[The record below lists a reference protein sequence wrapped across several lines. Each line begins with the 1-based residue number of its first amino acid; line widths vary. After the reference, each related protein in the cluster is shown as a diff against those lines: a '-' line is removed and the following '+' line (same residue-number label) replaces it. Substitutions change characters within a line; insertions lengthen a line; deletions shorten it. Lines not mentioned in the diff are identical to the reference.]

1 MKLSVPDSSKR
12 WLGLGLAA
20 GSAGAGLWLAWHYPL
35 QPGLACLLW
44 LAVAALGLVR
54 WQVLPLLIPGL
65 VPVLGF
71 APWTGWITF
80 EELDLLVLAVAAG
93 GYAALAL
100 GAKRSVELAPAWQR
114 PLAWSGLSKLLLALF
129 CASLL
134 LAIWR
139 GVEQAGGWR
148 FGWWQGYHEPMNSL
162 RQGKSLWLVLLLLPL
177 WRAAGAAE
185 PAAVQRWFGLAML
198 LALGG
203 ASLAALWER
212 LAYTGLLN
220 FSSDYRSTALFWE
233 MHVGGAALDGCLA
246 LGLPFALLWVLR
258 ERRPW
263 AFAAALGLL
272 LLAGYAALTTFSR
285 GVYLALPLGAG
296 VCLLLLARQRRGE
309 RAAGRPAAWPPRGL
323 AWAVPLA
330 VLLAFGLAAWPV
342 FQAGGYRGL
351 LALAGSALLM
361 MVMPPLRLRQTRGQL
376 LLALL
381 LALLAAALAGGV
393 SWLLALAV
401 PKSAYVIDALVV
413 LSGLWLAWWLRAGLP
428 RHLSVCLMAGA
439 WFWSLACVVV
449 VAGNRG
455 GEPALQQA
463 LLPVLGLALAW
474 TGLQLL
480 PGPAAGLLPAR
491 SWRAKSLLWTGCLM
505 VSAVVAALAGGAY
518 VSDRVATGQRDLEG
532 RFEHWRLARSLLA
545 TPQDWL
551 LGKGVGRF
559 ASNFLF
565 VGPAAEQVGD
575 YRLVESAQPPHLLLS
590 SGQHALGWGELFRVS
605 QRIAAPRGELLL
617 TLKLRSASDVSLHLE
632 VCEKHLL
639 YNAECVVKNLPLQSQ
654 GGGWQALQASL
665 GQAPALGGRWWAP
678 RFVVFSM
685 ALASPASAVQIA
697 ELRLRDAAEP
707 ALLANGDFSR
717 GMAHWFFSS
726 DRHHLPWHIKSL
738 GLHLLFEQGL
748 LGLVLG
754 VSLVAAVLW
763 RCSFGHARAHALAPA
778 LVGALLGFLI
788 VGLFDSLVDAPRIAF
803 LFYALLL
810 LGLGL
815 RSTRAPLPPSMK

>member
-1 MKLSVPDSSKR
+1 MKLSVPDSSRR
-12 WLGLGLAA
+12 WLGLLLAL

-44 LAVAALGLVR
+44 LAVAALGFAH
-54 WQVLPLLIPGL
+54 WQALPLMIPGL

-71 APWTGWITF
+71 APWTGWVTF

-100 GAKRSVELAPAWQR
+100 GAKRGVELAPAWQR
-114 PLAWSGLSKLLLALF
+114 PLAWSGLSKLLLTLF

-139 GVEQAGGWR
+139 GFEQAGGWQ

-177 WRAAGAAE
+177 WRAAGAGQ

-220 FSSDYRSTALFWE
+220 FSSEYRSTALFWE

-258 ERRPW
+258 ERRRW
-263 AFAAALGLL
+263 AFVAALGLL

-296 VCLLLLARQRRGE
+296 LCLLLLARQRRVE
-309 RAAGRPAAWPPRGL
+309 RAAALSAAWPRRGL
-323 AWAVPLA
+323 ALA
-330 VLLAFGLAAWPV
+330 VLLVFGVTAWPV
-342 FQAGGYRGL
+342 FQAGGYRAL
-351 LALAGSALLM
+351 LALAGSALLLL
-361 MVMPPLRLRQTRGQL
+361 VMPPLRLRQTRGQQL
-376 LLALL
+376 LVLL
-381 LALLAAALAGGV
+381 LALLAAALAGGM
-393 SWLLALAV
+393 SWLLAQAV
-401 PKSAYVIDALVV
+401 PKSAYVVDTLVV
-413 LSGLWLAWWLRAGLP
+413 LGGLWLAWWLRAGLP
-428 RHLSVCLMAGA
+428 RHLSICLMAGA

-449 VAGNRG
+449 VAGSWG
-455 GEPALQQA
+455 GEAVLQRA

-480 PGPAAGLLPAR
+480 PGPAAAQLPAL

-505 VSAVVAALAGGAY
+505 LSNVVAALAGGAY
-518 VSDRVATGQRDLEG
+518 VSDRIAAGQRDLEG
-532 RFEHWRLARSLLA
+532 RFDHWRLVRSLLD

-565 VGPAAEQVGD
+565 VAPAAELVGD
-575 YRLVESAQPPHLLLS
+575 YRLVESAHPPHLLLT
-590 SGQHALGWGELFRVS
+590 SGKDVLGWGELFRVS
-605 QRIAAPRGELLL
+605 QRIAAPRGEMLM
-617 TLKLRSASDVSLHLE
+617 TLKLRSASDVNLHLE

-639 YNAECVVKNLPLQSQ
+639 YSAVCVVKNLPVQSL
-654 GGGWQALQASL
+654 GGGWQTLQAPL
-665 GQAPALGGRWWAP
+665 GQAPALGARWWAP
-678 RFVVFSM
+678 RFVVFSV
-685 ALASPASAVQIA
+685 ALGSPASAVEIA
-697 ELRLRDAAEP
+697 ELSLRDAAEP
-707 ALLANGDFSR
+707 ALLANSDFSR

-726 DRHHLPWHIKSL
+726 DRLQLPWHIKNL

-748 LGLVLG
+748 LGLSLG
-754 VSLVAAVLW
+754 ISLVVAVLW

-778 LVGALLGFLI
+778 VVGALLGFLL
-788 VGLFDSLVDAPRIAF
+788 VGLFDSLIDAPRVAF

-815 RSTRAPLPPSMK
+815 RSTRSPLPPSMK

>member
-1 MKLSVPDSSKR
+1 MPDSSKR
-12 WLGLGLAA
+12 WLGLLLAA
-20 GSAGAGLWLAWHYPL
+20 GSAGAGLWLVWHYPL

-44 LAVAALGLVR
+44 LAVAALGFAH
-54 WQVLPLLIPGL
+54 WQALPLMIPGL

-71 APWTGWITF
+71 APWTGWVTF

-100 GAKRSVELAPAWQR
+100 GAKRGVELAPAWRR
-114 PLAWSGLSKLLLALF
+114 PLAWSGLSKLLLTLF

-139 GVEQAGGWR
+139 GFEQAGGWQ

-177 WRAAGAAE
+177 WRAAGAGE

-203 ASLAALWER
+203 ASLAVLWER

-220 FSSDYRSTALFWE
+220 FSSEYRSTGLFWE

-285 GVYLALPLGAG
+285 GVYLGLPLGAG
-296 VCLLLLARQRRGE
+296 LCSLLLARQRRAE
-309 RAAGRPAAWPPRGL
+309 RAAALAAAWPRRGL
-323 AWAVPLA
+323 ALA
-330 VLLAFGLAAWPV
+330 VLLAFGMAAWPV
-342 FQAGGYRGL
+342 FQAGGYRAL

-361 MVMPPLRLRQTRGQL
+361 MVMPPLRLRQTRGQQL
-376 LLALL
+376 LVLL

-393 SWLLALAV
+393 SWLLAQAV
-401 PKSAYVIDALVV
+401 PKSAYVVDALVV
-413 LSGLWLAWWLRAGLP
+413 LGGLWLAWWLRAGLP
-428 RHLSVCLMAGA
+428 RNLSICLMAGA

-449 VAGNRG
+449 VAGNWG
-455 GEPALQQA
+455 GETVLQRA

-480 PGPAAGLLPAR
+480 PGPAAGLLPAL

-505 VSAVVAALAGGAY
+505 LFTVVAALAGGAY
-518 VSDRVATGQRDLEG
+518 VSDRMATGQRDLEG
-532 RFEHWRLARSLLA
+532 RFQHWRLARSLLE

-559 ASNFLF
+559 ASSFMF

-575 YRLVESAQPPHLLLS
+575 YRLVESAQPPNLLLT
-590 SGQHALGWGELFRVS
+590 SGKHVLGWGELFRVS
-605 QRIAAPRGELLL
+605 QRIAAPRGEMQM
-617 TLKLRSASDVSLHLE
+617 TLKLRSASDVNLHLE

-639 YNAECVVKNLPLQSQ
+639 YNAVCVVKNLPVQSQ
-654 GGGWQALQASL
+654 GGGWQTLQAPL
-665 GQAPALGGRWWAP
+665 GQAPSLGGRWWAP
-678 RFVVFSM
+678 RFVVFSV
-685 ALASPASAVQIA
+685 ALGSPASAVEIA
-697 ELRLRDAAEP
+697 ELSLRDAAEP
-707 ALLANGDFSR
+707 ALLTNSDFSR
-717 GMAHWFFSS
+717 GMAYWFFSS
-726 DRHHLPWHIKSL
+726 DRHQLPWHIKSL

-748 LGLVLG
+748 LGLALG
-754 VSLVAAVLW
+754 VSLVVAVLW
-763 RCSFGHARAHALAPA
+763 RCSFGHARFHALAPA
-778 LVGALLGFLI
+778 VVSALLGFLI
-788 VGLFDSLVDAPRIAF
+788 VGLFESLIDAPRVAF

-815 RSTRAPLPPSMK
+815 RSTRAPLSPSMK